1 MKIHYLLFL
10 LLPFLH
16 SIAYSQTSISGKVVD
31 SDGVPLIGANVRI
44 TKTTK
49 GAVTDLVGEYKFKLD
64 TGSFTIVASYI
75 GYSSKKR
82 QVQITDKPLVADF
95 MLSEDQLGLD
105 EVIVTGVFNQKSKL
119 ESSVAITTIRPDM
132 IRQRLPRG
140 TGDLLNAVP
149 GTYVDNAGGEVGNR
163 VYARGMASGTS
174 DNTGFRYVSLQEDG
188 LPIMSSLVQ
197 FATADMFSRVDVNV
211 GRFEAIR
218 GGSSVVTAP
227 NAPGGVYN
235 FISKEGGDKFGGTAI
250 LKAGIN
256 GKRQFIQPIR
266 FGFGR
271 TNLQFRHQLLR
282 GWILQIR

>member
-1 MKIHYLLFL
+1 MKNYFLPLFL
-10 LLPFLH
+10 LSFIPF
-16 SIAYSQTSISGKVVD
+16 IAYSQTSISGKVFD

-49 GAVTDLVGEYKFKLD
+49 GAVTNLAGEYKFMLD
-64 TGSFTIVASYI
+64 TGNFTIAASYI
-75 GYSSKKR
+75 GYSSQKN
-82 QVQITDKPLVADF
+82 QVQVTDKPLVLDF
-95 MLSEDQLGLD
+95 ILSEDQLGLD
-105 EVIVTGVFNQKSKL
+105 ELIVTGVFNQKSKL

-149 GTYVDNAGGEVGNR
+149 GTYVDNSGGEVGNR

-218 GGSSVVTAP
+218 GGSSVITAP

-235 FISKEGGDKFGGTAI
+235 FISQEGRDKF
-250 LKAGIN
+250 
-256 GKRQFIQPIR
+256 
-266 FGFGR
+266 
-271 TNLQFRHQLLR
+271 
-282 GWILQIR
+282 